1 MQQKR
6 PTTSA
11 KVHFLNESG
20 RPNSLGLRQRELSE
34 LLDQLDLPD
43 TPSKGAKRDFV
54 RWPFRRITIPLKV
67 FHPNGTSAGF
77 NVACRNI
84 SRGGLAF
91 LHSAFLHQGTRCS
104 VTLNHPN
111 RGEVTVDGW
120 VARCCHRSGMIHEIG
135 MTFAEPIEV
144 REFLSQDPLA
154 DCFSL
159 EKIDPEQL
167 SGTLLVVAS
176 GETEQKIIRH
186 YLRTTNLRISEVGT
200 GAAAVERLGER
211 WDLVIIDLNLNNED
225 GGEVV
230 ASLRHCGYTGPII
243 ATTCDLSPEARQ
255 RLLSIEA
262 NAFLPK
268 PLSQSLVLRA
278 AAEFLIANRKFNAA
292 ATTSLTPDHPEFQL
306 AESFA
311 ISLRTIARKL
321 EDCVRRADVA
331 GCKALALQVS
341 GTAPS
346 VGFAELGKL
355 GANTAESLSKTMSVQ
370 DSIRPIRQL
379 IAACERARVKKAA

>member
-6 PTTSA
+6 PVNST
-11 KVHFLNESG
+11 KVHFLNETG

-34 LLDQLDLPD
+34 LLDQLDLPE
-43 TPSKGAKRDFV
+43 TPAKGVKRDFV
-54 RWPFRRITIPLKV
+54 RWPFRRTTIPLKV
-67 FHPNGTSAGF
+67 FHPNGTTAGF
-77 NVACRNI
+77 SVACRNI

-104 VTLNHPN
+104 VVLSHPT
-111 RGEVTVDGW
+111 RGDVTIEGW
-120 VARCCHRSGMIHEIG
+120 VARCAHRSGMIHEIG

-167 SGTLLVVAS
+167 QGALLIIAA
-176 GETEQKIIRH
+176 GDTDQKILRH
-186 YLRTTNLRISEVGT
+186 YLRATHLRISEVASS
-200 GAAAVERLGER
+200 AAAVDRFCEH
-211 WDLVIIDLNLNNED
+211 WDLIFIDLNLSGED
-225 GGEVV
+225 GAESV
-230 ASLRHCGYTGPII
+230 AMLRQCGYTGPII
-243 ATTCDLSPEARQ
+243 ATTSDISPEARQ

-262 NAFLPK
+262 NAFLAK

-278 AAEFLIANRKFNAA
+278 VAEFLIANRHAHAA
-292 ATTSLTPDHPEFQL
+292 ATTTLTPDHPEFQL

-311 ISLRTIARKL
+311 MSLRTIARKL
-321 EDCVRRADVA
+321 EDCVRRADVP
-331 GCKALALQVS
+331 GCKALSLQVS

-346 VGFAELGKL
+346 VGFTELGKL
-355 GANTAESLSKTMSVQ
+355 AANTAESLSKTMNVQ
-370 DSIRPIRQL
+370 DSIRHIRQL